1 MRYVKTFESYS
12 NPTDISRGLLYHI
25 DNNIP
30 LMESVY
36 RIESDQW
43 LNMINESRLLW
54 EKNIIDLTEDDVF
67 LISTDAGEFGLYEG
81 EKVMLDVPFIP
92 NDELEE
98 KLLEAE
104 YKGRKVNLNKPF
116 RTPGGPRKFAVYTK
130 NENGKVALV
139 RFGQPGMR
147 VRNDDPA
154 ASKSFR
160 ARMRCDSPG
169 PRWKPR
175 WWACNV
181 ARYSKLL
188 KLKSSRSW

>member
-12 NPTDISRGLLYHI
+12 NPTDISQGLLYHI

-116 RTPGGPRKFAVYTK
+116 RTPKGPRKFAVYTK
-130 NENGKVALV
+130 NENGKVVLV

-181 ARYSKLL
+181 VRYRKLL
-188 KLKSSRSW
+188 GIKSSRPW